1 LQEQVNNSF
10 VFTFKDLI
18 LVLQF
23 VAILYLLYRDRFL
36 EWGRLRKIKKSGD
49 AGEKAVSDALD
60 DLEDVF
66 SVYHNLQGQLDHQRY
81 EIDHLLLTHQ
91 GVLLIETKNMR
102 GTILARKESWVQIK
116 ASGSGKSYEREFRS
130 PIQQIERTSRIFENL
145 LASRGVRVRVQ
156 PVVVF
161 SSPDTELKLKDQK
174 FPVLVLPQVQEF
186 VRTFSRD
193 VPLTT
198 RQLRKV
204 KEILD
209 EVYGF

>member
-1 LQEQVNNSF
+1 LEGQTHTGLTVSI
-10 VFTFKDLI
+10 KDLI
-18 LVLQF
+18 ILVQF
-23 VAILYLLYRDRFL
+23 LVILYLLYRDQLL
-36 EWGRLRKIKKSGD
+36 EWGRLRRIKQSGD
-49 AGEKAVSDALD
+49 EGEKAVSDALD

-66 SVYHNLQGQLDHQRY
+66 AVYHNLQGQLDHQRY

-91 GVLLIETKNMR
+91 GILLIETKNMR
-102 GTILARKESWVQIK
+102 GTIVARKEAWVQIK

-145 LASRGVRVRVQ
+145 MGSRGVRLRVQ

-161 SSPDTELKLKDQK
+161 SSPDTDLKLKDQK
-174 FPVLVLPQVQEF
+174 YPVLTLDKIQDF
-186 VRTFSRD
+186 VRTYSRD

-198 RQLRKV
+198 RQLRKA
-204 KEILD
+204 KEVLD

>member
-1 LQEQVNNSF
+1 MEGQTHTGL
-10 VFTFKDLI
+10 TITIKDLLI
-18 LVLQF
+18 LLQF
-23 VAILYLLYRDRFL
+23 LVILYLLYRDQFL
-36 EWGRLRKIKKSGD
+36 EWGRLRRIKRSGD
-49 AGEKAVSDALD
+49 EGEKAVSDALD

-66 SVYHNLQGQLDHQRY
+66 AVYHNLQGQLDHQRY

-91 GVLLIETKNMR
+91 GILLIETKNMR
-102 GTILARKESWVQIK
+102 GTIVARKEAWVQIK

-145 LASRGVRVRVQ
+145 IASRGVRLRVQ

-161 SSPDTELKLKDQK
+161 SSPDTDLKLKDQK
-174 FPVLVLPQVQEF
+174 FPVLTLDKIQEF
-186 VRTFSRD
+186 VRTYSRD

-198 RQLRKV
+198 RQLRKA
-204 KEILD
+204 KEVLD